1 MRVEFLLEEVSM
13 ANILR
18 ELLPKIL
25 PDGYELDV
33 NCFLRPHRGK
43 SDLQKSV
50 PRKMKVF
57 SNFYEPARI
66 VIIQD
71 QDSQNCLQLKK
82 RLESLCEQSGFCPFL
97 IRIVCRE
104 LESWYLGSCSD
115 SDDH

>member
-66 VIIQD
+66 VIIQGLILPPFVN
-71 QDSQNCLQLKK
+71 SG
-82 RLESLCEQSGFCPFL
+82 EPVSGWPFQS
-97 IRIVCRE
+97 
-104 LESWYLGSCSD
+104 SWPR
-115 SDDH
+115 